1 MRLMNEKNQLRIDSL
16 LLKVDNTLRIFLIKI
31 NIVYISNLIIF
42 VVYNLIIFEYS

>member
-1 MRLMNEKNQLRIDSL
+1 MNEKNQLRIDSL